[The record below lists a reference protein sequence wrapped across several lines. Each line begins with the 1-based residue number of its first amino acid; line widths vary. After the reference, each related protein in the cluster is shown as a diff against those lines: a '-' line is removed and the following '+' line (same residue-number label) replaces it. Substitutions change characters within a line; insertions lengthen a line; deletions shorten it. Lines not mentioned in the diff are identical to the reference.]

1 MSPSPSLRAPL
12 VAAIATT
19 ALGAALLFMVQP
31 IIGRAILPW
40 YGGTP
45 AVWTTCLLF
54 FQTALLAGY
63 AWAHWAARRSAWIH
77 LGLIAVALLSLPI
90 MLDPALQPTADAQPV
105 SQILWTL
112 SLTVGLPYIAL
123 AATAPWVQAR
133 LAAAGQVEVHRLY
146 AWSNG
151 GSLVGLLAFPFL
163 IEPAMGVRVQAWA
176 WSGAFGLY
184 ALCLAGVARTSIRA
198 PAPSAVKSGAAQ
210 VGAAEPGIV
219 RRTVARWVGWSAC
232 GSALL
237 MAMTEVLC
245 QDLSVTPLLWVLPLT
260 AYLLSFVLAFGSA
273 RLSSR
278 RLFGPLFVLAL
289 VGVVVLLNLGYRAG
303 WLTQLLGWCAAIF
316 VCCTLCHGELVRS
329 RPADERLTGFYL
341 WMALGGALGGVF
353 VGVIAPLIFT
363 MHLELHLALL
373 LAWALFV
380 TTPPSCEAVE
390 VDTYAG
396 NDARRLGLWLLSLA
410 LLGALGHHA
419 WSRNRGD
426 ATLYRSFFGVLQVK
440 TYTTNKGSRIR
451 NLLDGRISHGYQFV
465 EPPRSLQ
472 PTAYFGPT
480 TGIGQQ
486 LGAPGVDR
494 RIGVVGLGVGTLA
507 AYGRAGDQLWFF
519 EINPDVITVA
529 ERHFTYLGDS
539 AADVQIVL
547 GDGRQAI
554 AQRPQMYDVLVLD
567 AFSGDAIPTHLLTVE
582 AFALYLSRLAPDGVL
597 AVNVSN
603 RHADLSRVARGL
615 AAEHGLAWRWRRAH
629 AKSPFGRYRSDWM
642 VLARSAE
649 LLTAVQ
655 QGQGP
660 TNGAPKTGTPLVWT
674 DDYAPLLPLMRD
686 RGSPK
691 P

>member
-1 MSPSPSLRAPL
+1 MTQPSGSINAPL

-31 IIGRAILPW
+31 IIGRAVLPW

-63 AWAHWAARRSAWIH
+63 AWAHWAARRSAWVH
-77 LGLIAVALLSLPI
+77 LGLLALALLSLPI
-90 MLDPALQPTADAQPV
+90 MLDPALQPGVDADPI

-133 LAAAGQVEVHRLY
+133 LAAAGRVEVHRLY

-151 GSLVGLLAFPFL
+151 GSLLGLLAFPFL

-184 ALCLAGVARTSIRA
+184 ALCLAGVARTSVRA
-198 PAPSAVKSGAAQ
+198 PRPASTAVKPSKVTIG
-210 VGAAEPGIV
+210 
-219 RRTVARWVGWSAC
+219 RWVGWSAC

-289 VGVVVLLNLGYRAG
+289 VGVVVLLNVGYRAG
-303 WLTQLLGWCAAIF
+303 WLTQMLGWCGAIF
-316 VCCTLCHGELVRS
+316 VCSTLCHGELVRS

-373 LAWALFV
+373 GAWILFI
-380 TTPPSCEAVE
+380 TTPKSRALEADV
-390 VDTYAG
+390 YSG
-396 NDARRLGLWLLSLA
+396 NDAKRLGIWLLSAA
-410 LLGALGHHA
+410 LLVGLGQHA
-419 WSRNRGD
+419 WARHRGD

-465 EPPRSLQ
+465 DPPRSTR

-480 TGIGQQ
+480 TGVGQL
-486 LGAPGVDR
+486 LGAPGEHR

-507 AYGRAGDQLWFF
+507 AYGRAGDRLWFF
-519 EINPDVITVA
+519 EINPDVVAVA
-529 ERHFTYLGDS
+529 ERHFTYLSDS
-539 AADVQIVL
+539 AADVQLIL

-554 AQRPQMYDVLVLD
+554 VQRPQMYDVLVLD

-582 AFALYLSRLAPDGVL
+582 AFDLYLSRLAPDGVL

-603 RHADLSRVARGL
+603 RHADLSRVVRGL
-615 AAEHGLAWRWRRAH
+615 AAQHGLAWRWRRAH

-642 VLARSAE
+642 VLARRDD
-649 LLTAVQ
+649 LLTAVE
-655 QGQGP
+655 GR
-660 TNGAPKTGTPLVWT
+660 APAESASLVWT
-674 DDYAPLLPLMRD
+674 DDYAPLLPLMQAD
-686 RGSPK
+686 RAAPE

>member
-1 MSPSPSLRAPL
+1 
-12 VAAIATT
+12 
-19 ALGAALLFMVQP
+19 
-31 IIGRAILPW
+31 
-40 YGGTP
+40 
-45 AVWTTCLLF
+45 
-54 FQTALLAGY
+54 
-63 AWAHWAARRSAWIH
+63 
-77 LGLIAVALLSLPI
+77 
-90 MLDPALQPTADAQPV
+90 
-105 SQILWTL
+105 
-112 SLTVGLPYIAL
+112 
-123 AATAPWVQAR
+123 
-133 LAAAGQVEVHRLY
+133 
-146 AWSNG
+146 
-151 GSLVGLLAFPFL
+151 
-163 IEPAMGVRVQAWA
+163 A

-198 PAPSAVKSGAAQ
+198 PRPEPSAAKPAIG
-210 VGAAEPGIV
+210 
-219 RRTVARWVGWSAC
+219 RWIGWSAC

-260 AYLLSFVLAFGSA
+260 AYLLSFVIAFGSA

-289 VGVVVLLNLGYRAG
+289 IGVVALLHVGYRAG

-341 WMALGGALGGVF
+341 WMAVGGALGGVF

-373 LAWALFV
+373 GAWGLFAA
-380 TTPPSCEAVE
+380 TPKPMTPE
-390 VDTYAG
+390 VSTFAS
-396 NDARRLGLWLLSLA
+396 NDAKRLGTWLLSLA
-410 LLGALGHHA
+410 LLGGLGHHA
-419 WSRNRGD
+419 WARNRGD

-472 PTAYFGPT
+472 PTAYFGPS

-486 LGAPGVDR
+486 LSAPGIDR

-507 AYGRAGDQLWFF
+507 AYGRAGDRMWFF

-529 ERHFTYLGDS
+529 ERQFTYLRDS

-554 AQRPQMYDVLVLD
+554 AQRPQTYDVLVLD

-582 AFALYLSRLAPDGVL
+582 AFALYLSRLTPDGVL

-615 AAEHGLAWRWRRAH
+615 AGEHGLAWRWRRAH

-655 QGQGP
+655 QGL

-674 DDYAPLLPLMRD
+674 DDYAPLLPLMGD

>member
-1 MSPSPSLRAPL
+1 MNASLA
-12 VAAIATT
+12 AAIATT

-54 FQTALLAGY
+54 FQAALLAGY
-63 AWAHWAARRSAWIH
+63 AWAHWASRRAAWVH
-77 LGLIAVALLSLPI
+77 FALVGLATLSLPI
-90 MLDPALQPTADAQPV
+90 LLDPALRPTADTAPIPR
-105 SQILWTL
+105 ILWTL
-112 SLTVGLPYIAL
+112 SLTVGLPYMAL

-133 LAAAGQVEVHRLY
+133 LAAAGRVEVHRLY

-163 IEPAMGVRVQAWA
+163 IEPAMGVPTQAWA
-176 WSGAFGLY
+176 WSGAFLLY
-184 ALCLAGVARTSIRA
+184 ALCLAGVARTSIPA
-198 PAPSAVKSGAAQ
+198 PKPAPSTVKPN
-210 VGAAEPGIV
+210 VM
-219 RRTVARWVGWSAC
+219 RWIGWSAC

-278 RLFGPLFVLAL
+278 RIFGPLFVIAL
-289 VGVVVLLNLGYRAG
+289 FGVIALLHLGYRAG
-303 WLTQLLGWCAAIF
+303 WITQLIGWCGAIF

-329 RPADERLTGFYL
+329 RPSDERLTGFYL

-353 VGVIAPLIFT
+353 VGVIAPLIFN

-373 LAWALFV
+373 GAWALFA
-380 TTPPSCEAVE
+380 TTPRVTDSRDA
-390 VDTYAG
+390 YAAK
-396 NDARRLGLWLLSLA
+396 DARRLGIWLVSLA
-410 LLGALGHHA
+410 LVAGLGQHA
-419 WSRNRGD
+419 WSRHRGD
-426 ATLYRSFFGVLQVK
+426 AILYRSFFGVLQVK
-440 TYTTNKGSRIR
+440 TYTTNKGTRIR
-451 NLLDGRISHGYQFV
+451 NLLDGRISHGYQFI

-480 TGIGQQ
+480 TGVGQ
-486 LGAPGVDR
+486 LLSAPGDGR

-507 AYGRAGDQLWFF
+507 AYGRPGDQMWFF
-519 EINPDVITVA
+519 EVNPDVITVA
-529 ERHFTYLGDS
+529 ERHFTYLSDS
-539 AADVQIVL
+539 QARVEIVL

-554 AQRPQMYDVLVLD
+554 AQLGTGQRPQAYDALVLD
-567 AFSGDAIPTHLLTVE
+567 AFSGDAIPTHLLTTE
-582 AFALYLSRLAPDGVL
+582 AFGLYLSRLAPDGVL

-603 RHADLSRVARGL
+603 RHADLSRVVRGL
-615 AAEHGLAWRWRRAH
+615 AQAHGLAWRWRRAH
-629 AKSPFGRYRSDWM
+629 AKSPFGRFRSDWM
-642 VLARSAE
+642 VLARRDDLLSAIE
-649 LLTAVQ
+649 A
-655 QGQGP
+655 
-660 TNGAPKTGTPLVWT
+660 GAPGLRAPLVWT
-674 DDYAPLLPLMRD
+674 DDYAPLLPLMSGD
-686 RGSPK
+686 RASPA